1 LYKSSRE
8 IFAGQGGGMSMIPI
22 TAFLLERYSLRSLF
36 IISMGSFL
44 LGSLLLAWSPYFAV
58 TLLGRVFQAASG

>member
-1 LYKSSRE
+1 
-8 IFAGQGGGMSMIPI
+8 MIPI